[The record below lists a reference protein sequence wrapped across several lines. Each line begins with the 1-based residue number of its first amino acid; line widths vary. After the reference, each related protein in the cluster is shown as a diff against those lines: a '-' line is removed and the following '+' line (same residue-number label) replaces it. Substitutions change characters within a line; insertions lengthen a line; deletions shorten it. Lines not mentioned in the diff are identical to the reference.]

1 MHATRSVLR
10 LAPVALLLTACD
22 STSPRPLQRINLST
36 TIGSAAPSATPGIV
50 ADLIVNGT
58 GGSVRIT
65 SAQMT
70 LSHIKL
76 ASDTAC
82 AANDEEREHADS
94 NETAAD
100 TNETHAD
107 TNETHAGNNDE
118 HECEPIRV
126 DPVQVNLPLDGTTK
140 VILDAL
146 VPPGSYLGLRAEIE
160 SVNVVGVFT
169 DSGGTTHAFTFTSDA
184 HAEVSVDF
192 ATPITVGAATSN
204 LTVDVDVGSWFK
216 DASGAI
222 LDPNNALNQEA
233 IEHAIR
239 ASFHAFEDDN
249 HDGDDDHE
257 EEGEG
262 H

>member
-1 MHATRSVLR
+1 MHVTRSVL
-10 LAPVALLLTACD
+10 LFAPVALLLTACD
-22 STSPRPLQRINLST
+22 STAPRPLQRINLST
-36 TIGSAAPSATPGIV
+36 TIGSAAPAATPGIV
-50 ADLIVNGT
+50 ADLIVSGT

-82 AANDEEREHADS
+82 AAGDDEREHADS

-100 TNETHAD
+100 SNETDAD
-107 TNETHAGNNDE
+107 NPNDDANDE

-146 VPPGSYLGLRAEIE
+146 VPAGSYLGLRARIE
-160 SVNVVGVFT
+160 HVNVVGVFT
-169 DSGGTTHAFTFTSDA
+169 DSGGADHAFTFTSDA
-184 HAEVSVDF
+184 RGEVSVDF
-192 ATPITVGAATSN
+192 ATPITVGASTSN
-204 LTVDVDVGSWFK
+204 LTIDVNVASWFK
-216 DASGAI
+216 DASGRV
-222 LDPNNALNQEA
+222 LDPNNAENQEA

-249 HDGDDDHE
+249 HDGDDDHH

>member
-1 MHATRSVLR
+1 
-10 LAPVALLLTACD
+10 VALLLTACD
-22 STSPRPLQRINLST
+22 STAPRPLQRINLST
-36 TIGSAAPSATPGIV
+36 TIGSAAASATPGIV
-50 ADLIVNGT
+50 ADLIVSGT

-82 AANDEEREHADS
+82 AADDDEREHADS

-100 TNETHAD
+100 TNETDAD
-107 TNETHAGNNDE
+107 HDDGDDNDE

-126 DPVQVNLPLDGTTK
+126 DPVQVNLPLDGTTQ
-140 VILDAL
+140 VILDAM
-146 VPPGSYLGLRAEIE
+146 VPAGSYLGLRAKLER
-160 SVNVVGVFT
+160 VNVVGVFT
-169 DSGGTTHAFTFTSDA
+169 DAGGTDHAFTFTSDA
-184 HAEVSVDF
+184 HAHVSVDF
-192 ATPITVGAATSN
+192 ASPMAVSASTTN
-204 LTVDVDVGSWFK
+204 LTIDVDVASWFK

-222 LDPNNALNQEA
+222 LDPSNAENQQA

-239 ASFHAFEDDN
+239 ASFHAFQDDN

>member
-1 MHATRSVLR
+1 MHTARSVLL

-22 STSPRPLQRINLST
+22 STAPRPLQRINLST
-36 TIGSAAPSATPGIV
+36 TIGSAAASATPGIV
-50 ADLIVNGT
+50 ADLIVSGT

-65 SAQMT
+65 SAQLT

-76 ASDTAC
+76 ASGAAC
-82 AANDEEREHADS
+82 AADDDEREHADS
-94 NETAAD
+94 NETAAG
-100 TNETHAD
+100 TNETDAD
-107 TNETHAGNNDE
+107 HTDGDANNED
-118 HECEPIRV
+118 ECEPIRV

-140 VILDAL
+140 VVLDAL
-146 VPPGSYLGLRAEIE
+146 VPAGSYLGLRAKLER
-160 SVNVVGVFT
+160 VNVVGVFT
-169 DSGGTTHAFTFTSDA
+169 DAGGTDHAFTFTSDA

-192 ATPITVGAATSN
+192 ATPITVDAGTSN
-204 LTVDVDVGSWFK
+204 LTIDVDVGSWFK

-222 LDPNNALNQEA
+222 LDPNNAENQEA

-257 EEGEG
+257 EKGDGGG

>member
-1 MHATRSVLR
+1 MHTTRSVLL
-10 LAPVALLLTACD
+10 LAPAALLLTACD
-22 STSPRPLQRINLST
+22 STAPRPLQHINLST

-50 ADLIVNGT
+50 ADLIVSGT

-82 AANDEEREHADS
+82 AADDNEREHADS

-100 TNETHAD
+100 TNETDAD
-107 TNETHAGNNDE
+107 NNDDDANDE

-146 VPPGSYLGLRAEIE
+146 VPSGTYLGLRAKLE

-169 DSGGTTHAFTFTSDA
+169 DAGGTDHAFTFTSDA
-184 HAEVSVDF
+184 HAHVSVDF
-192 ATPITVGAATSN
+192 ASPMTVSSSTTN
-204 LTVDVDVGSWFK
+204 LTIDVDVGSWFK

-222 LDPNNALNQEA
+222 LDPNNAANQEA

-257 EEGEG
+257 EGG

>member
-36 TIGSAAPSATPGIV
+36 TIGPAAASATPGIV

-100 TNETHAD
+100 TNETAAD
-107 TNETHAGNNDE
+107 TNETEVDNNDE
-118 HECEPIRV
+118 HECEPVRV

-146 VPPGSYLGLRAEIE
+146 VPAGSYLGLRAEIE
-160 SVNVVGVFT
+160 NVSVVGVFT
-169 DSGGTTHAFTFTSDA
+169 DAGGTDHAFTFTSDA

-192 ATPITVGAATSN
+192 PTPVTVGAATSN
-204 LTVDVDVGSWFK
+204 FTIDVDVGTWFK
-216 DASGAI
+216 DAAGAI
-222 LDPNNALNQEA
+222 LDPNNAANQEA

-249 HDGDDDHE
+249 HDGDDDHAE
-257 EEGEG
+257 AGG

>member
-1 MHATRSVLR
+1 MHTTRSVLL
-10 LAPVALLLTACD
+10 LAPVALVLTACD
-22 STSPRPLQRINLST
+22 STAPKLQRINVST
-36 TIGSAAPSATPGIV
+36 TIGSAAPAATPGIV

-70 LSHIKL
+70 LSHIRL

-82 AANDEEREHADS
+82 AADDDEREHADS

-100 TNETHAD
+100 TNETAD
-107 TNETHAGNNDE
+107 HDEGDDTDE
-118 HECEPIRV
+118 HDCEPIRV

-146 VPPGSYLGLRAEIE
+146 VPAGSYLGLRAKLE

-169 DSGGTTHAFTFTSDA
+169 DAGGTDHAFTFTSDA
-184 HAEVSVDF
+184 HAGVSVNF
-192 ATPITVGAATSN
+192 AAPIMVDAGTSN
-204 LTVDVDVGSWFK
+204 LTINVDVSSWFK

-222 LDPNNALNQEA
+222 LDPTNVANQES

-257 EEGEG
+257 EEGGG

>member
-1 MHATRSVLR
+1 MHPTRSVLL

-22 STSPRPLQRINLST
+22 STAPRPLQRINLST
-36 TIGSAAPSATPGIV
+36 TIGSAAASATPGIV
-50 ADLIVNGT
+50 ADLIVSGT

-82 AANDEEREHADS
+82 AADDDEREHADS

-100 TNETHAD
+100 TNETDAD
-107 TNETHAGNNDE
+107 HDDGDDNDE

-126 DPVQVNLPLDGTTK
+126 DPVQVNLPLDGTTQ
-140 VILDAL
+140 VILDAM
-146 VPPGSYLGLRAEIE
+146 VPAGSYLGLRAKLER
-160 SVNVVGVFT
+160 VNVVGVFT
-169 DSGGTTHAFTFTSDA
+169 DAGGTDHAFTFTSDA
-184 HAEVSVDF
+184 HAHVSVDF
-192 ATPITVGAATSN
+192 ASPMAVSASTTN
-204 LTVDVDVGSWFK
+204 LTIDVDVASWFK

-222 LDPNNALNQEA
+222 LDPSNAENQEA

-239 ASFHAFEDDN
+239 ASFHAFQDDN

>member
-1 MHATRSVLR
+1 MHTARSVLL

-22 STSPRPLQRINLST
+22 STAPRPLQRINLS
-36 TIGSAAPSATPGIV
+36 ASATPGIV
-50 ADLIVNGT
+50 ADLIVSGT

-65 SAQMT
+65 SAQLT

-76 ASDTAC
+76 ASDAACTA
-82 AANDEEREHADS
+82 DDDEREQADS

-100 TNETHAD
+100 TNETDAD
-107 TNETHAGNNDE
+107 NDE

-140 VILDAL
+140 VVLDAL
-146 VPPGSYLGLRAEIE
+146 VPAGSYLGLRAKLER
-160 SVNVVGVFT
+160 VNVVGVFT
-169 DSGGTTHAFTFTSDA
+169 DAGGTDHAFTFTSDA

-192 ATPITVGAATSN
+192 ATPITVNAGTSN
-204 LTVDVDVGSWFK
+204 LTIDVDVGSWFK
-216 DASGAI
+216 GASGAI
-222 LDPNNALNQEA
+222 LDPNNAENQEA

-239 ASFHAFEDDN
+239 ASFRAFEDDN

-257 EEGEG
+257 EEGG
-262 H
+262 N

>member
-1 MHATRSVLR
+1 MHTARSVLL

-22 STSPRPLQRINLST
+22 STAPRPLQRINLS
-36 TIGSAAPSATPGIV
+36 ASATPGIV
-50 ADLIVNGT
+50 ADLIVSGT

-65 SAQMT
+65 SAQLT

-76 ASDTAC
+76 ASDAACTA
-82 AANDEEREHADS
+82 DDDEREQADS

-100 TNETHAD
+100 TNETDAD
-107 TNETHAGNNDE
+107 NDE

-146 VPPGSYLGLRAEIE
+146 VPAGSYLGLRAKLER
-160 SVNVVGVFT
+160 VNVVGVFT
-169 DSGGTTHAFTFTSDA
+169 DAGGTDHAFTFTSDA

-192 ATPITVGAATSN
+192 ATPITVNAGTSN
-204 LTVDVDVGSWFK
+204 LTIDVDVGSWFK
-216 DASGAI
+216 GASGAI
-222 LDPNNALNQEA
+222 LDPNNAENQEA
-233 IEHAIR
+233 VEHAIR

-257 EEGEG
+257 EEGG

>member
-1 MHATRSVLR
+1 MHATRCVLR

-50 ADLIVNGT
+50 ADLIVSGT

-82 AANDEEREHADS
+82 AADDNEREHADEANDQPDA
-94 NETAAD
+94 NETDAD
-100 TNETHAD
+100 DQDDNE
-107 TNETHAGNNDE
+107 
-118 HECEPIRV
+118 CPPIRV
-126 DPVQVNLPLDGTTK
+126 EPVQVNLPLDGTTK

-146 VPPGSYLGLRAEIE
+146 VPAGSYLGLRAELE

-169 DSGGTTHAFTFTSDA
+169 DAGGTTHAFTFTSDA

-192 ATPITVGAATSN
+192 ATPITVAAGTSN
-204 LTVDVDVGSWFK
+204 LTVDVDVGSWFR
-216 DASGAI
+216 DAAGAI
-222 LDPNNALNQEA
+222 LDPNNTANQEA

>member
-1 MHATRSVLR
+1 
-10 LAPVALLLTACD
+10 VALLLTACD

-36 TIGSAAPSATPGIV
+36 TIGPAAASATPGIV

-76 ASDTAC
+76 ASGDVTCTDDDANE
-82 AANDEEREHADS
+82 ADDANDQPDA
-94 NETAAD
+94 NETDAD
-100 TNETHAD
+100 DQDENE
-107 TNETHAGNNDE
+107 
-118 HECEPIRV
+118 CPSIRG

-140 VILDAL
+140 VILDAM
-146 VPPGSYLGLRAEIE
+146 VPAGSYLGLRAEIE
-160 SVNVVGVFT
+160 NVSVVGVFT
-169 DSGGTTHAFTFTSDA
+169 DAGGTDHAFTFTSDA

-192 ATPITVGAATSN
+192 PTPVTVGAATSN
-204 LTVDVDVGSWFK
+204 FTIDVDVGTWFK
-216 DASGAI
+216 DAAGAI
-222 LDPNNALNQEA
+222 LDPNNAANQES

-249 HDGDDDHE
+249 HDGDDDHAE
-257 EEGEG
+257 AGG

>member
-1 MHATRSVLR
+1 MHATRSVLL
-10 LAPVALLLTACD
+10 LAPVALVLTACD
-22 STSPRPLQRINLST
+22 STAPRPLQRINLST
-36 TIGSAAPSATPGIV
+36 TIGPAAASATPGIV
-50 ADLIVNGT
+50 ADLIVTGT

-100 TNETHAD
+100 TSETEAD
-107 TNETHAGNNDE
+107 NNDGDNNDE
-118 HECEPIRV
+118 HECEAIRV

-146 VPPGSYLGLRAEIE
+146 VPAGSYLGLRAELE

-204 LTVDVDVGSWFK
+204 LTVDVDVGRWFK

-222 LDPNNALNQEA
+222 LDPTNVANQEA

-249 HDGDDDHE
+249 HDGDDDHAE
-257 EEGEG
+257 AGG

>member
-1 MHATRSVLR
+1 MHTTRSVLL

-22 STSPRPLQRINLST
+22 STAPKLQRINVST
-36 TIGSAAPSATPGIV
+36 TIGSAAPAATPGIV
-50 ADLIVNGT
+50 ADLIISGT

-82 AANDEEREHADS
+82 AADDDEREHADS

-100 TNETHAD
+100 TSESDAD
-107 TNETHAGNNDE
+107 HDDGDDTDG

-140 VILDAL
+140 VVLDAL
-146 VPPGSYLGLRAEIE
+146 VPAGSYLGLRAKLER
-160 SVNVVGVFT
+160 VNVVGVFT
-169 DSGGTTHAFTFTSDA
+169 DSSGTDHAFTFTSDA
-184 HAEVSVDF
+184 HAHVSVNF
-192 ATPITVGAATSN
+192 ASPMAVSASTTN
-204 LTVDVDVGSWFK
+204 LTIDVDVASWFK
-216 DASGAI
+216 KASGAI
-222 LDPNNALNQEA
+222 LDPNNAENQEA

-239 ASFHAFEDDN
+239 ASFHAFQDDN

-257 EEGEG
+257 EGGEG

>member
-1 MHATRSVLR
+1 MHTTRSVLL
-10 LAPVALLLTACD
+10 LAPVALFLTACD
-22 STSPRPLQRINLST
+22 STAPRPLQRINLST
-36 TIGSAAPSATPGIV
+36 TIGSAAASASPGIV
-50 ADLIVNGT
+50 ADLIVTGT

-70 LSHIKL
+70 LSHVKL

-82 AANDEEREHADS
+82 AAGDNEREHADS

-100 TNETHAD
+100 SNETDAD
-107 TNETHAGNNDE
+107 SSDGDNNDE
-118 HECEPIRV
+118 HECEAIRV

-146 VPPGSYLGLRAEIE
+146 VPAGSYLGLRAEIE
-160 SVNVVGVFT
+160 NVSVVGVFT
-169 DSGGTTHAFTFTSDA
+169 DAGGTDHAFTFTSDA

-192 ATPITVGAATSN
+192 PTPVTVGAATSN
-204 LTVDVDVGSWFK
+204 FTIDVDVGTWFK
-216 DASGAI
+216 DAAGAI
-222 LDPNNALNQEA
+222 LDPNNAANQEA

-249 HDGDDDHE
+249 HDGDDDHAE
-257 EEGEG
+257 AGG

>member
-1 MHATRSVLR
+1 MHSTQSVLL
-10 LAPVALLLTACD
+10 LASVALLLTACD
-22 STSPRPLQRINLST
+22 STSPRPLQRINLS
-36 TIGSAAPSATPGIV
+36 ASATPGIV
-50 ADLIVNGT
+50 ADLVVSGT

-65 SAQMT
+65 SAQLT

-82 AANDEEREHADS
+82 AADAEREHADS

-100 TNETHAD
+100 TNETDAD
-107 TNETHAGNNDE
+107 NNDGDDSDE

-146 VPPGSYLGLRAEIE
+146 VPAGTYLGLRARLER
-160 SVNVVGVFT
+160 VNVVGVFT
-169 DSGGTTHAFTFTSDA
+169 DAGGADHTFTFTSDA
-184 HAEVSVDF
+184 GAEVSVDF
-192 ATPITVGAATSN
+192 ATPITVGAGTSN
-204 LTVDVDVGSWFK
+204 LTIDVAVGSWFK
-216 DASGAI
+216 DAAGAI
-222 LDPNNALNQEA
+222 LDPNNAVNQEA

-249 HDGDDDHE
+249 HDGDDDHAQ
-257 EEGEG
+257 EGGG

>member
-1 MHATRSVLR
+1 MHTTRSVLL
-10 LAPVALLLTACD
+10 LASVTLLLTACD
-22 STSPRPLQRINLST
+22 STAPRLQRINLST
-36 TIGSAAPSATPGIV
+36 TIGSAPMSTTPGIV

-82 AANDEEREHADS
+82 AADDGEREHADS

-100 TNETHAD
+100 TNETAD
-107 TNETHAGNNDE
+107 HDDGDDTDE

-146 VPPGSYLGLRAEIE
+146 VPAGSYVGLRAKLE

-169 DSGGTTHAFTFTSDA
+169 DSGGTDHAFTFTSDA
-184 HAEVSVDF
+184 HAHVSVNF
-192 ATPITVGAATSN
+192 ASPMAVSASTTN
-204 LTVDVDVGSWFK
+204 LTIDVDVASWFK
-216 DASGAI
+216 GASGAI
-222 LDPNNALNQEA
+222 LDPNNAENQEA
-233 IEHAIR
+233 IERAIR
-239 ASFHAFEDDN
+239 ASFHAFQDDN

-257 EEGEG
+257 GEGEG
-262 H
+262 GGH

>member
-1 MHATRSVLR
+1 MHATRSVLL

-36 TIGSAAPSATPGIV
+36 TIGPAAASATPGIV

-107 TNETHAGNNDE
+107 TNETNAGDNNDE

-146 VPPGSYLGLRAEIE
+146 VPAGSYLGLRAELE
-160 SVNVVGVFT
+160 NVSVVGVFT
-169 DSGGTTHAFTFTSDA
+169 DAGGTTHAFTFASDA

-192 ATPITVGAATSN
+192 ATPVTVGAATSN
-204 LTVDVDVGSWFK
+204 FTIDVDVGSWFK
-216 DASGAI
+216 DAAGAI
-222 LDPNNALNQEA
+222 LDPNNAANQES

-249 HDGDDDHE
+249 HDGDDDHAE
-257 EEGEG
+257 AGG

>member
-1 MHATRSVLR
+1 MHSTRSVLL
-10 LAPVALLLTACD
+10 LASVALLLTACD
-22 STSPRPLQRINLST
+22 STSPRPLQRINLS
-36 TIGSAAPSATPGIV
+36 ASATPGIV
-50 ADLIVNGT
+50 ADLVVSGT

-65 SAQMT
+65 SAQLT

-82 AANDEEREHADS
+82 AADAEREHADS

-100 TNETHAD
+100 TNETDAD
-107 TNETHAGNNDE
+107 NNDGDDSDE

-146 VPPGSYLGLRAEIE
+146 VPAGTYLGLRARLER
-160 SVNVVGVFT
+160 VNVVGHT
-169 DSGGTTHAFTFTSDA
+169 FTFTSDA
-184 HAEVSVDF
+184 GAEVSVDF
-192 ATPITVGAATSN
+192 ATPITVGAGTSN
-204 LTVDVDVGSWFK
+204 LTIDVAVGSWFK
-216 DASGAI
+216 DAAGAI
-222 LDPNNALNQEA
+222 LDPNNAVNQEA

-249 HDGDDDHE
+249 HDGDDDHAQ
-257 EEGEG
+257 EGGG

>member
-1 MHATRSVLR
+1 MHTTRSVLL

-22 STSPRPLQRINLST
+22 STAPRPLQRINLST
-36 TIGSAAPSATPGIV
+36 TIGSAGASATPGIV
-50 ADLIVNGT
+50 ADLVVSGT

-65 SAQMT
+65 SAQLT

-82 AANDEEREHADS
+82 AADDEREHADT

-100 TNETHAD
+100 TNETD
-107 TNETHAGNNDE
+107 DNDE

-126 DPVQVNLPLDGTTK
+126 APVQVNLPLDGTTK

-146 VPPGSYLGLRAEIE
+146 VPAGSYLGLRAELE

-169 DSGGTTHAFTFTSDA
+169 DAGGTDHAFTFTSGA
-184 HAEVSVDF
+184 GAEVSVDF
-192 ATPITVGAATSN
+192 AAPITVGAGTSN
-204 LTVDVDVGSWFK
+204 LTIDVAVGSWFK
-216 DASGAI
+216 DAAGAI
-222 LDPNNALNQEA
+222 LDPNNAENQEA

-257 EEGEG
+257 EDGAG

>member
-1 MHATRSVLR
+1 
-10 LAPVALLLTACD
+10 VALLLTACD

-36 TIGSAAPSATPGIV
+36 TIGPAAASATPGIV

-76 ASDTAC
+76 ASGDVTCTDGDANE
-82 AANDEEREHADS
+82 ADEANDQPDA
-94 NETAAD
+94 NETDAD
-100 TNETHAD
+100 DQDDNE
-107 TNETHAGNNDE
+107 
-118 HECEPIRV
+118 CPPIRV
-126 DPVQVNLPLDGTTK
+126 EPVQVNLPLDGTTK

-146 VPPGSYLGLRAEIE
+146 VPAGSYLGLRAELE

-169 DSGGTTHAFTFTSDA
+169 DAGGTTHAFTFTSDA

-192 ATPITVGAATSN
+192 ATPITVAAGTSN
-204 LTVDVDVGSWFK
+204 LTVDVDVGSWFR
-216 DASGAI
+216 DAAGAI
-222 LDPNNALNQEA
+222 LDPNNTANQEA

-249 HDGDDDHE
+249 HDGDDDHAE
-257 EEGEG
+257 AGG

>member
-1 MHATRSVLR
+1 MHTTRSVLL

-22 STSPRPLQRINLST
+22 ATSPRPLQRINLST
-36 TIGSAAPSATPGIV
+36 TIGSAAPSASPGIV
-50 ADLIVNGT
+50 ADLIVSGT

-65 SAQMT
+65 SAQLT

-76 ASDTAC
+76 AGDTAC
-82 AANDEEREHADS
+82 AADDEREHADS

-100 TNETHAD
+100 TNETDAD
-107 TNETHAGNNDE
+107 NNDE
-118 HECEPIRV
+118 HECEPIRA

-140 VILDAL
+140 VVLDAL
-146 VPPGSYLGLRAEIE
+146 VPAGSYLGLRAELE

-169 DSGGTTHAFTFTSDA
+169 DAGGTDHAFTFTSEA
-184 HAEVSVDF
+184 HGEVSADF
-192 ATPITVGAATSN
+192 ATPITVDAGTSN
-204 LTVDVDVGSWFK
+204 LTIDVDVGSWFK
-216 DASGAI
+216 GASGAI
-222 LDPNNALNQEA
+222 LDPNNAENQEA

-249 HDGDDDHE
+249 HDGDDDHA
-257 EEGEG
+257 EEGG

>member
-1 MHATRSVLR
+1 MHATRSVLL

-36 TIGSAAPSATPGIV
+36 TIGSAAASATPGIV
-50 ADLIVNGT
+50 ADLIVSGT

-76 ASDTAC
+76 ASGDVTCIDGDANE
-82 AANDEEREHADS
+82 ADEANDQPDA
-94 NETAAD
+94 NETDAD
-100 TNETHAD
+100 DQDDNE
-107 TNETHAGNNDE
+107 
-118 HECEPIRV
+118 CPPIRV

-140 VILDAL
+140 VILDAM
-146 VPPGSYLGLRAEIE
+146 VPAGSYLGLRAEIE
-160 SVNVVGVFT
+160 NVSVVGVFT
-169 DSGGTTHAFTFTSDA
+169 DAGGTDHAFTFTSDA

-192 ATPITVGAATSN
+192 PTPVTVGAATSN
-204 LTVDVDVGSWFK
+204 FTIDVDVGTWFK
-216 DASGAI
+216 DAAGAI
-222 LDPNNALNQEA
+222 LDPNNAANQEA

-249 HDGDDDHE
+249 HDGDDDHAE
-257 EEGEG
+257 AGG

>member
-1 MHATRSVLR
+1 MHTARSVL
-10 LAPVALLLTACD
+10 LVAPVALLLAACD
-22 STSPRPLQRINLST
+22 STAPRPLQRINLS
-36 TIGSAAPSATPGIV
+36 ASATPGIV
-50 ADLIVNGT
+50 ADLIVSGT

-65 SAQMT
+65 SAQLT

-76 ASDTAC
+76 ASDAACTA
-82 AANDEEREHADS
+82 DDDEREQADS

-100 TNETHAD
+100 TNETDAD
-107 TNETHAGNNDE
+107 NDE

-140 VILDAL
+140 VVLDAL
-146 VPPGSYLGLRAEIE
+146 VPAGSYLGLRAKLER
-160 SVNVVGVFT
+160 VNVVGVFT
-169 DSGGTTHAFTFTSDA
+169 DAGGTDHAFTFTSDA

-192 ATPITVGAATSN
+192 ATPITVNAGTSN
-204 LTVDVDVGSWFK
+204 LTIDVDVGSWFK
-216 DASGAI
+216 GASGAI
-222 LDPNNALNQEA
+222 LDPNNAENQEA
-233 IEHAIR
+233 VEHAIR

-257 EEGEG
+257 EEGG

>member
-1 MHATRSVLR
+1 MHAARSVLL

-22 STSPRPLQRINLST
+22 STAPRPLQHINLST
-36 TIGSAAPSATPGIV
+36 TIGPAAASATPGIV
-50 ADLIVNGT
+50 ADLIVKGT

-82 AANDEEREHADS
+82 AADDNEREHADS

-100 TNETHAD
+100 TSKSAAD
-107 TNETHAGNNDE
+107 TNETHADNNDE
-118 HECEPIRV
+118 HECAPIRV
-126 DPVQVNLPLDGTTK
+126 DPVKVNLPLDGTTK

-146 VPPGSYLGLRAEIE
+146 VPPGTYLGLRAKLD

-204 LTVDVDVGSWFK
+204 LTIDVDVSRWFK
-216 DASGAI
+216 NASGAI
-222 LDPNNALNQEA
+222 LDPTNAANQEA

-239 ASFHAFEDDN
+239 VSFHAFEDDN
-249 HDGDDDHE
+249 HDGDDDRAE
-257 EEGEG
+257 AGG

>member
-1 MHATRSVLR
+1 MHTARSVL
-10 LAPVALLLTACD
+10 LVAPVALLLTACD
-22 STSPRPLQRINLST
+22 STAPRPLQRINLS
-36 TIGSAAPSATPGIV
+36 ASATPGIV
-50 ADLIVNGT
+50 ADLIVSGT

-65 SAQMT
+65 SAQLT

-76 ASDTAC
+76 ASDAACTA
-82 AANDEEREHADS
+82 DDDEREQADS

-100 TNETHAD
+100 TNETDAD
-107 TNETHAGNNDE
+107 NDE

-146 VPPGSYLGLRAEIE
+146 VPAGSYLGLRAKLER
-160 SVNVVGVFT
+160 VNVVGVFT
-169 DSGGTTHAFTFTSDA
+169 DAGGTDHAFTFTSDA

-192 ATPITVGAATSN
+192 ATPITVNAGTSN
-204 LTVDVDVGSWFK
+204 LTIDVDVGSWFK
-216 DASGAI
+216 GASGAI
-222 LDPNNALNQEA
+222 LDPNNAENQEA
-233 IEHAIR
+233 VEHAIR

-257 EEGEG
+257 EEGG

>member
-1 MHATRSVLR
+1 MHATRCVLR

-36 TIGSAAPSATPGIV
+36 TIGPAAASATPGIV

-76 ASDTAC
+76 ASGDVTCTDGDANE
-82 AANDEEREHADS
+82 ADEANDQPDA
-94 NETAAD
+94 NETDAD
-100 TNETHAD
+100 DQDDNE
-107 TNETHAGNNDE
+107 
-118 HECEPIRV
+118 CPPIRV
-126 DPVQVNLPLDGTTK
+126 EPVQVNLPLDGTTK

-146 VPPGSYLGLRAEIE
+146 VPAGSYLGLRAELE

-169 DSGGTTHAFTFTSDA
+169 DAGGTTHAFTFTSDA

-192 ATPITVGAATSN
+192 ATPITVAAGTSN
-204 LTVDVDVGSWFK
+204 LTVDVDVGSWFR
-216 DASGAI
+216 DAAGAI
-222 LDPNNALNQEA
+222 LDPNNTANQEA

-249 HDGDDDHE
+249 HDGDDDHAE
-257 EEGEG
+257 AGG

>member
-50 ADLIVNGT
+50 ADLIVSGT

-76 ASDTAC
+76 ESDTAC
-82 AANDEEREHADS
+82 AADDNEREHADS

-100 TNETHAD
+100 TNETEAD
-107 TNETHAGNNDE
+107 HDDGDDSDG

-146 VPPGSYLGLRAEIE
+146 VPAGTYLGLRARLER
-160 SVNVVGVFT
+160 VNVVGVFT
-169 DSGGTTHAFTFTSDA
+169 DAGGTDHTFTFTSDA

-192 ATPITVGAATSN
+192 ATPITVGAGTSN

>member
-1 MHATRSVLR
+1 MHTTRSVLL

-22 STSPRPLQRINLST
+22 STAPRPLQRINLST

-50 ADLIVNGT
+50 ADLIVTGT

-70 LSHIKL
+70 LSHVKL

-82 AANDEEREHADS
+82 AAEGDDGEHADS

-100 TNETHAD
+100 TNETD
-107 TNETHAGNNDE
+107 VDDNDE
-118 HECEPIRV
+118 RECEPIRV

-146 VPPGSYLGLRAEIE
+146 VPAGSYLGLRAELE

-169 DSGGTTHAFTFTSDA
+169 DAGGTDHAFTFTSEA
-184 HAEVSVDF
+184 HGEVSVDF
-192 ATPITVGAATSN
+192 AAPITVDAGTSN
-204 LTVDVDVGSWFK
+204 LTIDVDVGSWFK
-216 DASGAI
+216 DAAGAI

-257 EEGEG
+257 VGDGG

>member
-1 MHATRSVLR
+1 
-10 LAPVALLLTACD
+10 VALLLTACD

-36 TIGSAAPSATPGIV
+36 TIGPAAASATPGIV

-76 ASDTAC
+76 ASGDVTCTDGDANE
-82 AANDEEREHADS
+82 ADEANDQPDA
-94 NETAAD
+94 NETDAD
-100 TNETHAD
+100 DQDDNE
-107 TNETHAGNNDE
+107 
-118 HECEPIRV
+118 CPPIRV
-126 DPVQVNLPLDGTTK
+126 EPVQVNLPLDGTTK

-146 VPPGSYLGLRAEIE
+146 VPAGSYLGLRAELE

-169 DSGGTTHAFTFTSDA
+169 DAGGTTHAFTFTSDA

-192 ATPITVGAATSN
+192 ATPVTVGAATSN
-204 LTVDVDVGSWFK
+204 FTIDVDVGSWFK
-216 DASGAI
+216 DAAGAI
-222 LDPNNALNQEA
+222 LDPNNTANQEA

-249 HDGDDDHE
+249 HDGDDDHAAA
-257 EEGEG
+257 GG

>member
-1 MHATRSVLR
+1 MHTARSVLL

-22 STSPRPLQRINLST
+22 STAPRPLQRINLS
-36 TIGSAAPSATPGIV
+36 ASATPGIV
-50 ADLIVNGT
+50 ADLIVSGT

-65 SAQMT
+65 SAQLT

-76 ASDTAC
+76 ASDAAC
-82 AANDEEREHADS
+82 AADDEREHADS
-94 NETAAD
+94 NETAAG
-100 TNETHAD
+100 TNETDAD
-107 TNETHAGNNDE
+107 NDE

-146 VPPGSYLGLRAEIE
+146 VPAGSYLGLRAKLER
-160 SVNVVGVFT
+160 VNVVGVFT
-169 DSGGTTHAFTFTSDA
+169 DAGGTDHAFTFTSDA

-192 ATPITVGAATSN
+192 ATPITVNAGTSN
-204 LTVDVDVGSWFK
+204 LTIDVDVGSWFK
-216 DASGAI
+216 GASGAI
-222 LDPNNALNQEA
+222 LDPNNAENQEA

-257 EEGEG
+257 EEGG